1 MLNIFQNTNK
11 QGLTLKNG
19 NSIKLLDNNVVNKLR
34 KHFTEEEQQ
43 LYFGNLLMYMNYHQT
58 NDYVINLENV
68 FKMIGFANK
77 GNAKRTLENN
87 FTKDEDYKITILPS
101 EKGQIAREDIML
113 NVDTFKNLCMMAKT
127 SKGKVIRKYYVKLE
141 NVYNEIIK
149 EEIENQKLLLEK
161 EKETTI
167 KLLQAKEQE
176 LLRYKEKTYEEI
188 EKTGHIYVI
197 KTDGGTK
204 VGKTKD
210 AVNKRIRGLQTGN
223 VNNIEI
229 LLDFKTSNPDLLEKC
244 AHYILDRYRCNSNRE
259 FFDCDINYIKT
270 IVEICGNTIDTLKST
285 YQHISN
291 DELVEKLKN
300 NGIEIGIE
308 EVNMKECDSDDQ
320 ENDDFHNWLEEN
332 IQYKY
337 NSLLQL
343 GEVCEL
349 YLNTIKVHSSVSSK
363 YKKEME
369 KYIKKKYKQVKSE
382 YGVVKIND
390 ITYNGWKHLCFK
402 N

>member
-1 MLNIFQNTNK
+1 MLNIFRSPKKHQDVNNETNLLIK
-11 QGLTLKNG
+11 QFNGLNIRVYGTCDDPLFKAKDIGDLLEIKNIRDTISNFNEKQKGVVLTDTPGGKQEVVFLTEQGLYKVLMRSRKKIAEQFQDWVCEVIEEIRRKGKYDLEEKLKLKDFETQK
-19 NSIKLLDNNVVNKLR
+19 IL
-34 KHFTEEEQQ
+34 EEHQQQ
-43 LYFGNLLMYMNYHQT
+43 L
-58 NDYVINLENV
+58 E
-68 FKMIGFANK
+68 
-77 GNAKRTLENN
+77 
-87 FTKDEDYKITILPS
+87 
-101 EKGQIAREDIML
+101 
-113 NVDTFKNLCMMAKT
+113 
-127 SKGKVIRKYYVKLE
+127 
-141 NVYNEIIK
+141 
-149 EEIENQKLLLEK
+149 
-161 EKETTI
+161 
-167 KLLQAKEQE
+167 AKEQE

-270 IVEICGNTIDTLKST
+270 VVEICGNVINTLKST
-285 YQHISN
+285 YQHISKE
-291 DELVEKLKN
+291 ELVEKLKN
-300 NGIEIGIE
+300 NGVEIGIE
-308 EVNMKECDSDDQ
+308 ETNVNDCDIGLTGVIGRKQ
-320 ENDDFHNWLEEN
+320 ENNHLYDWLDEN
-332 IQYKY
+332 VQYKQ

-369 KYIKKKYKQVKSE
+369 KYIKEKYKQVKSE

-390 ITYNGWKHLCFK
+390 ITYNGWKHLCIK

>member
-1 MLNIFQNTNK
+1 MLNIFRKKEEISKQNETNLLVK
-11 QGLTLKNG
+11 QFNDLNINIYGTYEEPLFKAKDIG
-19 NSIKLLDNNVVNKLR
+19 DLLDIKKIRTTLDNLDESCKVLKDAHTMGGLQ
-34 KHFTEEEQQ
+34 QQ
-43 LYFGNLLMYMNYHQT
+43 LFLTEDGLYELLFISRKPIAKQ
-58 NDYVINLENV
+58 
-68 FKMIGFANK
+68 FK
-77 GNAKRTLENN
+77 
-87 FTKDEDYKITILPS
+87 
-101 EKGQIAREDIML
+101 
-113 NVDTFKNLCMMAKT
+113 VW
-127 SKGKVIRKYYVKLE
+127 IR
-141 NVYNEIIK
+141 NIIK
-149 EEIENQKLLLEK
+149 EIRLKGKYDLEEKIK
-161 EKETTI
+161 EHQQQLE
-167 KLLQAKEQE
+167 AKEQE

-270 IVEICGNTIDTLKST
+270 IVEICGNVVDTLKSS
-285 YQHISN
+285 YQHISKE
-291 DELVEKLKN
+291 ELVEKLKN

-308 EVNMKECDSDDQ
+308 EVKMNKQ
-320 ENDDFHNWLEEN
+320 ENNHLYDWLDEN
-332 IQYKY
+332 IQYKQ

-390 ITYNGWKHLCFK
+390 VTYNGWKHLRIK

>member
-1 MLNIFQNTNK
+1 MLNIFRSPKKHQDVNNESSLLVK
-11 QGLTLKNG
+11 QFNGLNIQVYGTYEEPLFKAKDIGDLLGIKNIRDTLTSLDEQCK
-19 NSIKLLDNNVVNKLR
+19 IKVNV
-34 KHFTEEEQQ
+34 
-43 LYFGNLLMYMNYHQT
+43 
-58 NDYVINLENV
+58 
-68 FKMIGFANK
+68 
-77 GNAKRTLENN
+77 GNADVGNN
-87 FTKDEDYKITILPS
+87 SDTWFLTEDGLYELLFISRKP
-101 EKGQIAREDIML
+101 IAKQ
-113 NVDTFKNLCMMAKT
+113 FK
-127 SKGKVIRKYYVKLE
+127 VWIR
-141 NVYNEIIK
+141 NIIK
-149 EEIENQKLLLEK
+149 EIRLKGKYDLEEKIKEHQQQLEAKEQKELEYQQQL
-161 EKETTI
+161 E
-167 KLLQAKEQE
+167 AKEQE

-270 IVEICGNTIDTLKST
+270 IVEICGNVINTLKST
-285 YQHISN
+285 YQHISKG
-291 DELVEKLKN
+291 ELVEKLKN
-300 NGIEIGIE
+300 NGIEIKVE
-308 EVNMKECDSDDQ
+308 ETNVNDCDIGVIGSKQ
-320 ENDDFHNWLEEN
+320 ENNHLYDWLDEN
-332 IQYKY
+332 IQYKQ

-349 YLNTIKVHSSVSSK
+349 YLNTIKIHSSVSSK

-369 KYIKKKYKQVKSE
+369 KYIKEKYKQVKSE

-390 ITYNGWKHLCFK
+390 ITYNGWKHLCIK

>member
-1 MLNIFQNTNK
+1 VIKEICLNGK
-11 QGLTLKNG
+11 YDLEEK
-19 NSIKLLDNNVVNKLR
+19 IKE
-34 KHFTEEEQQ
+34 HQQQ
-43 LYFGNLLMYMNYHQT
+43 L
-58 NDYVINLENV
+58 
-68 FKMIGFANK
+68 
-77 GNAKRTLENN
+77 
-87 FTKDEDYKITILPS
+87 
-101 EKGQIAREDIML
+101 
-113 NVDTFKNLCMMAKT
+113 
-127 SKGKVIRKYYVKLE
+127 
-141 NVYNEIIK
+141 
-149 EEIENQKLLLEK
+149 EE
-161 EKETTI
+161 
-167 KLLQAKEQE
+167 KEQE
-176 LLRYKEKTYEEI
+176 L
-188 EKTGHIYVI
+188 HICVI

-270 IVEICGNTIDTLKST
+270 IVEICGNVVDTLKSS
-285 YQHISN
+285 YQHISKE
-291 DELVEKLKN
+291 ELVEKLKN

-308 EVNMKECDSDDQ
+308 EVKMNKQ
-320 ENDDFHNWLEEN
+320 ENNHLYDWLDEN
-332 IQYKY
+332 IQYKQ

-390 ITYNGWKHLCFK
+390 VTYNGWKHLRIK